1 MIGGPRPFR
10 GRDIVN
16 AHINVK
22 IENHHLT
29 DMKFLLEESL
39 REAGLTEGVVL
50 EMIKVLN
57 SKKSYFV
64 KNTK

>member
-1 MIGGPRPFR
+1 
-10 GRDIVN
+10 
-16 AHINVK
+16 
-22 IENHHLT
+22 
-29 DMKFLLEESL
+29 MKFLLEESL

-57 SKKSYFV
+57 SKKGYFV